1 MKLTEDSEQHI
12 INTITRLRQAN
23 HELNKVQH
31 KDSDVMAIQFEIA
44 KIMNKIRETYLEENK
59 WNTQKMT

>member
-12 INTITRLRQAN
+12 ITRLRQAN
-23 HELNKVQH
+23 NELNKVQH

>member
-1 MKLTEDSEQHI
+1 MKLTEESEQHI

-31 KDSDVMAIQFEIA
+31 EDSDVMAIQFEIA
-44 KIMNKIRETYLEENK
+44 KIMNKIRETY
-59 WNTQKMT
+59 